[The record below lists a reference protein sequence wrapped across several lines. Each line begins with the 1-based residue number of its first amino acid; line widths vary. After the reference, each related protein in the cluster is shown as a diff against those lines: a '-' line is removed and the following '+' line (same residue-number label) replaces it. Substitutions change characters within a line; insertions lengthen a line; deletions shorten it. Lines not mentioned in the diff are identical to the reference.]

1 MRLHPDGFPD
11 LQRCVL
17 HACSIVMIALM
28 VSGCSDK
35 HKASVSAIRAVKV
48 EAARAGEG
56 TTVRF
61 IGTVRQQ
68 ERASLAFESAG
79 TLTELRV
86 DIGDTVE
93 KDQVLASIDRQPAQ
107 LRLQEAQASLR
118 LARAQAVERELNYQ
132 RQKRL
137 LAAGSVA
144 QSVVESALASSEQAK
159 AEQVRAQAEQAL
171 AHRELD
177 RTRLIAPFAGR
188 VVARHAQPRTVLPAG
203 QVVLDIESA
212 AGQEVVA
219 AVPLALAETLKP
231 GDLARASST
240 ADGTSGFDLA
250 LEGISPRADDGL
262 VRTAVFRVLRPA
274 SRLPSGITLL
284 VQMHPDT
291 GTQPLSVPV
300 QALWMGTGSNSAEV
314 FVYQPGGTVALRS
327 VSLGTVKDGRALIA
341 SGLAVG
347 ERVVTAGAAFLQ
359 DGETVTLFQPG
370 TRLTGGTQ

>member
-1 MRLHPDGFPD
+1 
-11 LQRCVL
+11 
-17 HACSIVMIALM
+17 MIALM

-35 HKASVSAIRAVKV
+35 HTASVSAVRAVKV

-86 DIGDTVE
+86 DIGDAVE
-93 KDQVLASIDRQPAQ
+93 KDQVLASVDRQPAQ

-212 AGQEVVA
+212 AEVVV

-291 GTQPLSVPV
+291 GTRPLSVPF